1 MSKLSASDKFY
12 DLSDYGRPPAVWIA
26 NRLKNTKVTPIHVT
40 FAFGIIGL
48 IAVYCILIEQF
59 VVAGFLLILKSIIDA
74 VDGELARIKKTPSHS
89 GRYLDSVFDNI
100 LNMLI
105 FFAIYHITK
114 GSPSLTILAY
124 VGLQLQG
131 TLYNYYYVIL
141 RNNSIGGDSTSR
153 IFEYKI
159 PRALPGESQKSV
171 SILYMI
177 YTSLYGAY
185 DRIIYTLDG
194 SAARGV
200 KFPKWFMTCLS
211 VYGLGFQLLI
221 MVMMF
226 NFNLT
231 EYIVP
236 FFIAF
241 TGFVPIF
248 IIIRKIFLPHS
259 K

>member
-1 MSKLSASDKFY
+1 MSKLSASDKFF

-26 NRLKNTKVTPIHVT
+26 KRLKNTNVAPIHVT

-48 IAVYCILIEQF
+48 ISVYCILIEQF
-59 VVAGFLLILKSIIDA
+59 LFAGFLLILKSIIDA

-89 GRYLDSVFDNI
+89 GRYLDSIFDTL

-105 FFAIYHITK
+105 FYAIYIITK
-114 GSPSLTILAY
+114 GSPSLTILAF

-131 TLYNYYYVIL
+131 TIYNYYYVIL
-141 RNNSIGGDSTSR
+141 RNNSVGGDSTSR

-159 PRALPGESQKSV
+159 PRALPGESQKTVSV
-171 SILYMI
+171 LYMI

-185 DRIIYTLDG
+185 DRIIYTIDG
-194 SAARGV
+194 TASLGV
-200 KFPKWFMTCLS
+200 KFPKWYMTCLS
-211 VYGLGFQLLI
+211 IYGLGFQLLI
-221 MVMMF
+221 MVVMF

-236 FFIAF
+236 FFIVF
-241 TGFVPIF
+241 TGFVPVF
-248 IIIRKIFLPHS
+248 IIIRKLFLPHS
-259 K
+259 N